1 MVKDSLKNAMN
12 LLCSPSEY
20 HTAESATMI
29 FFHTFIKKKKK
40 NIYIYIFIYM
50 MLKKKIGS

>member
-29 FFHTFIKKKKK
+29 FFHTFIKKKKY
-40 NIYIYIFIYM
+40 IYIYIYIY
-50 MLKKKIGS
+50 LYDA

>member
-29 FFHTFIKKKKK
+29 FFHTFIK
-40 NIYIYIFIYM
+40 NIYIYIYIY
-50 MLKKKIGS
+50 LYDA